1 MIHKLLKSKPIVNRV
16 LAGLVLGLQAG
27 CFQTPFS
34 TTASISASGGSAAVV
49 QGTTD
54 SGGRTSGS
62 YDPNAT
68 YAQQL
73 VASSGDIA
81 GTSVTFPPGSLSF
94 ATTISVESG
103 ASLADGSALADLG
116 LALSN
121 AIASSGASVIIR
133 PSENV
138 TLMQPMSLSIPL
150 PAGYGLVGLSLSD
163 DDRLAILAK
172 VFDANGELKS
182 KLIPRKN
189 ITIENSNAKFDTMAF
204 GAFQTVVMEQPVTE
218 AAEAQ
223 TSEPIAN
230 KNGVAVIN
238 SSGVVAATE
247 IAAAEQKKPLTFQ
260 TFTASFSSSTRKLT
274 IASKLSESIL
284 IKSCSLTL
292 RDVSTKAVRFS
303 DSGAKDEST
312 DSVSAEVPLPEN
324 VEGNLE
330 AAGRCESKDG
340 RIARSDWTSIGKV
353 AKAGFGFTRF
363 VPTYFA
369 STREVKIEGEIPQS
383 SAAIASCTFK
393 FRNAATP
400 YAVVYEATKTAGT
413 SAPAPIFLPYNISG
427 SIEISATCVSV
438 DKQTASTAWTALGT
452 VAPGANGIVAILPD
466 TDTSVRVSW
475 TVPPGASEWAEF
487 KVERATSLSDFDSGS
502 GLLVTVAD
510 WFKADSV
517 ASGSLIEKTAT
528 GLTPGT
534 KYFFRVATLDCDTC
548 EVLYFPVVPGG
559 SSSGGISAG
568 GAGTGGGGNGGGGN
582 GGGTAPAG
590 GGTGNSDTTAPTITE
605 YASVRHLA
613 PGQIHL
619 RTGWAYDS
627 ITTSENL
634 SYKLVYSSAPI
645 TSVSE
650 FDAPSTTVFRDWNSV
665 TSQTIVITSTP
676 TTLKYYTLAVKDAA
690 GNIALHPSL
699 GLILPG
705 QSLPTIDFNS
715 DLALNMKVFPYVYG
729 SITNS
734 SFSFTAT
741 ALQYKISAGTKPGS
755 TDLIPVST
763 AKTITLPASGT
774 ASFSEAP
781 LLPSNKTLN
790 SAQTY
795 YANLSVL
802 DSNGAE
808 VARLYAPVHAS
819 RPFVLYEFENNGL
832 NSGASASWV
841 ASSQTPPY
849 PATVPTGF
857 IFGID
862 DEKKNGSYSAK
873 FDGTM
878 SMDVPSVNLLD
889 LAGAS
894 GAIGAIGSAGL
905 TGFTMGGW
913 VYQTTT
919 QTSPQTNGTAFFGI
933 DNFLEFGLGLEG
945 NLGRLGIYVGAMGGE
960 FSGSTA
966 LPVNSW
972 HHVVVSGFAGD
983 GTHNGRVAIYLDGDL
998 IASHEV
1004 SPSTS
1009 RFDAGAT
1016 ATNSFKIGGGVW
1028 NPGDVK
1034 FTGFMDDVFFSP
1046 WAYSDNAIKQMSL
1059 QTN

>member
-1 MIHKLLKSKPIVNRV
+1 MVDKSPKSKGIINWVAAT
-16 LAGLVLGLQAG
+16 LMLGLLNG

-81 GTSVTFPPGSLSF
+81 GTSVTFQPGSLSF

-133 PSENV
+133 PAENV
-138 TLMQPMSLSIPL
+138 TLVYPMSLSIPL
-150 PAGYGLVGLSLSD
+150 PAGYGLTGLSLGPSLGD

-189 ITIENSNAKFDTMAF
+189 ITIENGNAKFDTMAF

-218 AAEAQ
+218 AVEAQ

-230 KNGVAVIN
+230 KNGVAVIT

-260 TFTASFSSSTRKLT
+260 TFTASFSTTTRKVT

-330 AAGRCESKDG
+330 AAGTCESKDG

-413 SAPAPIFLPYNISG
+413 SAPAPILLPYNISG

-452 VAPGANGIVAILPD
+452 VAPGANGTVATLPD
-466 TDTSVRVSW
+466 TNTSVRVSW
-475 TVPPGASEWAEF
+475 TVPSGTSQTTQF

-517 ASGSLIEKTAT
+517 ANGPSIEKTAT
-528 GLTPGT
+528 GLTTGT
-534 KYFFRVATLDCDTC
+534 KYFFRVATRNCETCD
-548 EVLYFPVVPGG
+548 VLYFPVVPGG
-559 SSSGGISAG
+559 SSSSGISAG
-568 GAGTGGGGNGGGGN
+568 GGGGNGSGTAAA
-582 GGGTAPAG
+582 GGGTG
-590 GGTGNSDTTAPTITE
+590 GVTGNSDTTAPTITE
-605 YASVRHLA
+605 YASVSHLA

-619 RTGWAYDS
+619 RTGRAYDNT
-627 ITTSENL
+627 TTSETL
-634 SYKLVYSSAPI
+634 LYKLVYSSAPI

-650 FDAPSTTVFRDWNSV
+650 FDAKSTTVFRDWTAV
-665 TSQTIVITSTP
+665 TNQTIVITSTP

-699 GLILPG
+699 GLMLPG

-734 SFSFTAT
+734 SFTAT

-781 LLPSNKTLN
+781 ILPTNKTLN
-790 SAQTY
+790 SGQTY

-808 VARLYAPVHAS
+808 VAELYAPVHAS

-841 ASSQTPPY
+841 ASGQTSPY
-849 PATVPTGF
+849 PASVPTDF

-873 FDGTM
+873 FDGTKF
-878 SMDVPSVNLLD
+878 MDVPSLNLLD

-913 VYQTTT
+913 VYQTSTET
-919 QTSPQTNGTAFFGI
+919 LPQTQVTAFFGI

-960 FSGSTA
+960 FSGSTP

-998 IASHEV
+998 IASPEV

-1009 RFDAGAT
+1009 RFDSGAT
-1016 ATNSFKIGGGVW
+1016 ATDSFKIGGAVW
-1028 NPGDVK
+1028 NPEDTK

-1046 WAYSDNAIKQMSL
+1046 WAYSDNAIRQMS
-1059 QTN
+1059 Q

>member
-1 MIHKLLKSKPIVNRV
+1 M
-16 LAGLVLGLQAG
+16 LGLLNG

-34 TTASISASGGSAAVV
+34 TTASISASGGTAAVV

-189 ITIENSNAKFDTMAF
+189 ITIENGNAKFDTMAF

-230 KNGVAVIN
+230 KNGVAVIT

-247 IAAAEQKKPLTFQ
+247 IASAEQKKPLTFQ
-260 TFTASFSSSTRKLT
+260 TFTASFSTTTRKVT

-303 DSGAKDEST
+303 DSGVKDEST

-330 AAGRCESKDG
+330 AAGTCESKDG
-340 RIARSDWTSIGKV
+340 RIARSDWTSIGAVTKG
-353 AKAGFGFTRF
+353 GFGFKKF
-363 VPTYFA
+363 IPTYFA
-369 STREVKIEGEIPQS
+369 STREVKIEGEITQS
-383 SAAIASCTFK
+383 SAAITSCTFK

-400 YAVVYEATKTAGT
+400 YAIVYEIMTAAGA
-413 SAPAPIFLPYNISG
+413 SAPAPIFLPDHIYG

-438 DKQTASTAWTALGT
+438 DKQTVSTAWTALGD
-452 VAPGANGIVAILPD
+452 VAPGVNG
-466 TDTSVRVSW
+466 T
-475 TVPPGASEWAEF
+475 F
-487 KVERATSLSDFDSGS
+487 
-502 GLLVTVAD
+502 
-510 WFKADSV
+510 
-517 ASGSLIEKTAT
+517 
-528 GLTPGT
+528 
-534 KYFFRVATLDCDTC
+534 
-548 EVLYFPVVPGG
+548 
-559 SSSGGISAG
+559 
-568 GAGTGGGGNGGGGN
+568 GGGNL
-582 GGGTAPAG
+582 
-590 GGTGNSDTTAPTITE
+590 DTTPPTITE
-605 YASVRHLA
+605 FASVGHLS

-619 RTGWAYDS
+619 RTGWAYDN
-627 ITTSENL
+627 ITTSETL

-650 FDAPSTTVFRDWNSV
+650 FDAPSTTVFSGWTSV
-665 TSQTIVITSTP
+665 SNQTIVITSTP
-676 TTLKYYTLAVKDAA
+676 TTLEFYTLGVKDTA

-699 GLILPG
+699 GLMLPG
-705 QSLPTIDFNS
+705 QSHPTIDLTS
-715 DLALNMKVFPYVYG
+715 DLALNTKIFPFLYG
-729 SITNS
+729 SLINS
-734 SFSFTAT
+734 AATDISF
-741 ALQYKISAGTKPGS
+741 QYKISAGTKPGLN
-755 TDLIPVST
+755 DLILAPST
-763 AKTITLPASGT
+763 TNPITLPASAT
-774 ASFSEAP
+774 ASFSVAP
-781 LLPSNKTLN
+781 QLPSNKILT
-790 SAQTY
+790 SGQTY
-795 YANLSVL
+795 YANLTLLNS
-802 DSNGAE
+802 SGSE
-808 VARLYAPVHAS
+808 IARLYAPVYAR
-819 RPFVLYEFENNGL
+819 RPMVLYEFENNGL

-841 ASSQTPPY
+841 ASGQTSPY
-849 PATVPTGF
+849 PATVPSGF
-857 IFGID
+857 VFSSAQ
-862 DEKKNGSYSAK
+862 KKYGSFSAAFNGSL
-873 FDGTM
+873 F
-878 SMDVPSVNLLD
+878 MDVPGLNLRD
-889 LAGAS
+889 SAV
-894 GAIGAIGSAGL
+894 ITGSAGL

-913 VYQTTT
+913 VYQTST
-919 QTSPQTNGTAFFGI
+919 QTNGTAFFGI
-933 DNFLEFGLGLEG
+933 DNFLEFGLGGEG
-945 NLGRLGIYVGAMGGE
+945 NLGRLGIYVGAIATE

-966 LPVNSW
+966 LPANSW

-983 GTHNGRVAIYLDGDL
+983 GTKAGRVDIYLDGVSR
-998 IASHEV
+998 ASKAV
-1004 SPSTS
+1004 DKFTT
-1009 RFDAGAT
+1009 RFDSGAT
-1016 ATNSFKIGGGVW
+1016 ASNSSFKIGGGVW
-1028 NPGDVK
+1028 NPEDTK

-1046 WAYSDNAIKQMSL
+1046 WAYSDNAIRQMSL

>member
-1 MIHKLLKSKPIVNRV
+1 M
-16 LAGLVLGLQAG
+16 LAGLVLGLQTG

-34 TTASISASGGSAAVV
+34 TTASISDSGGTAAVV

-121 AIASSGASVIIR
+121 AIASSGASVIVR

-138 TLMQPMSLSIPL
+138 TLLQPMSLSIPL

-189 ITIENSNAKFDTMAF
+189 ITSENGNAKFDTMAF

-218 AAEAQ
+218 AAEAK

-230 KNGVAVIN
+230 KNGVAVIT

-303 DSGAKDEST
+303 ESGVKDKST
-312 DSVSAEVPLPEN
+312 DTVSAQIPLPEN

-330 AAGRCESKDG
+330 AAIVCESKDV
-340 RIARSDWTSIGKV
+340 RIARSDWTSIGAV
-353 AKAGFGFTRF
+353 AKAGFGFTKF
-363 VPTYFA
+363 VPSYLA
-369 STREVKIEGEIPQS
+369 STREVKIEGEMPQS
-383 SAAIASCTFK
+383 SSAITSCTFK
-393 FRNAATP
+393 FRNAAIP
-400 YAVVYEATKTAGT
+400 DAIVYEATKKAGT
-413 SAPAPIFLPYNISG
+413 STPSPILLPYNISG
-427 SIEISATCVSV
+427 SIEILATCVTV
-438 DKQTASTAWTALGT
+438 DKGTASTAWTALGT
-452 VAPGANGIVAILPD
+452 IAPGANGTVEILPD
-466 TDTSVRVSW
+466 QETDTSVRVRW
-475 TVPPGASEWAEF
+475 TVPPGMSQTTQF
-487 KVERATSLSDFDSGS
+487 KVERATSLSVFDSGT
-502 GLLVTVAD
+502 GDVVTVAD
-510 WFKADSV
+510 WFIPESG

-528 GLTPGT
+528 DLTSGT
-534 KYFFRVATLDCDTC
+534 KYFFRVATRNS
-548 EVLYFPVVPGG
+548 ENRAVLYYPVVPSGN
-559 SSSGGISAG
+559 SSGGVSAG
-568 GAGTGGGGNGGGGN
+568 GVGTGGG
-582 GGGTAPAG
+582 TAAAG
-590 GGTGNSDTTAPTITE
+590 GGTGGGTGNLDTTVPTITE
-605 YASVRHLA
+605 FASVSHLA

-619 RTGWAYDS
+619 RTGRAYDNT
-627 ITTSENL
+627 TTSETL
-634 SYKLVYSSAPI
+634 LYKLVYSSSPI
-645 TSVSE
+645 TNVTD
-650 FDAPSTTVFRDWNSV
+650 FDATSSNVTRVRDWAAV
-665 TSQTIVITSTP
+665 TNQTIVITSTP

-715 DLALNMKVFPYVYG
+715 DIALNMKMYG
-729 SITNS
+729 SLINS
-734 SFSFTAT
+734 AATAT
-741 ALQYKISAGTKPGS
+741 SFQYKISAGTKPGLD
-755 TDLIPVST
+755 DLIPAPST
-763 AKTITLPASGT
+763 TNPITLPASAT
-774 ASFSEAP
+774 ASFSVAP
-781 LLPSNKTLN
+781 LLPSGTTL
-790 SAQTY
+790 SSGQTY
-795 YANLSVL
+795 HANLVIY
-802 DSNGAE
+802 DSAGSE
-808 VARLYAPVHAS
+808 IARLYAPVYAR
-819 RPFVLYEFENNGL
+819 RPMVLYEFENNGL

-841 ASSQTPPY
+841 ASGQTSPY

-857 IFGID
+857 VFSNA
-862 DEKKNGSYSAK
+862 KKKSGSFSAAFNGSQ
-873 FDGTM
+873 F
-878 SMDVPSVNLLD
+878 MDVPDLNLRD
-889 LAGAS
+889 SAVMT
-894 GAIGAIGSAGL
+894 GSAGL

-913 VYQTTT
+913 VH
-919 QTSPQTNGTAFFGI
+919 QTSTQTNGTAFFGI
-933 DNFLEFGLGLEG
+933 DNFLEFGLGGEG
-945 NLGRLGIYVGAMGGE
+945 SLGRLGIYVAAIATE

-966 LPVNSW
+966 LPANSW

-983 GTHNGRVAIYLDGDL
+983 GTNAGRVDIYLDGVSR
-998 IASHEV
+998 ASKAV
-1004 SPSTS
+1004 DKFTT
-1009 RFDAGAT
+1009 RFDSGAT
-1016 ATNSFKIGGGVW
+1016 ALNSSFKIGGRVW
-1028 NPGDVK
+1028 STSDTK

-1046 WAYSDNAIKQMSL
+1046 WAYSDNAIRQMSL

>member
-16 LAGLVLGLQAG
+16 LAGLVLGLQTG

-34 TTASISASGGSAAVV
+34 TTASISASGGTAAVV

-68 YAQQL
+68 YAQEL

-138 TLMQPMSLSIPL
+138 TLLQPMSLSIPL
-150 PAGYGLVGLSLSD
+150 PAGYGLVGLSLGPSLSD

-189 ITIENSNAKFDTMAF
+189 ITIENGNAKFDTMAF

-218 AAEAQ
+218 AVEAK

-230 KNGVAVIN
+230 KNGVAVIT

-247 IAAAEQKKPLTFQ
+247 IAAAEQKKPLAFQ
-260 TFTASFSSSTRKLT
+260 TFTASFSTTTRKVT

-312 DSVSAEVPLPEN
+312 DSVSAEIPLPEN

-330 AAGRCESKDG
+330 AAIVCESKDG
-340 RIARSDWTSIGKV
+340 RIARSDWTSIGVV
-353 AKAGFGFTRF
+353 AKAGFGFKKF
-363 VPTYFA
+363 IPTYFA
-369 STREVKIEGEIPQS
+369 STREVKIEGEITQS
-383 SAAIASCTFK
+383 SAAISSCTFK

-400 YAVVYEATKTAGT
+400 YAIVYEIMTTAGA
-413 SAPAPIFLPYNISG
+413 SKPAPIFLPDHIYG

-438 DKQTASTAWTALGT
+438 DKQTVSTAWTALGD
-452 VAPGANGIVAILPD
+452 VAPGVNGN
-466 TDTSVRVSW
+466 
-475 TVPPGASEWAEF
+475 F
-487 KVERATSLSDFDSGS
+487 
-502 GLLVTVAD
+502 
-510 WFKADSV
+510 
-517 ASGSLIEKTAT
+517 
-528 GLTPGT
+528 
-534 KYFFRVATLDCDTC
+534 
-548 EVLYFPVVPGG
+548 
-559 SSSGGISAG
+559 
-568 GAGTGGGGNGGGGN
+568 GGGNL
-582 GGGTAPAG
+582 
-590 GGTGNSDTTAPTITE
+590 DTTAPTITE
-605 YASVRHLA
+605 YASVSHLA

-619 RTGWAYDS
+619 RTGRAYDNT
-627 ITTSENL
+627 TTSETL
-634 SYKLVYSSAPI
+634 LYKLVYSSAPI

-650 FDAPSTTVFRDWNSV
+650 FDAKSTTVFRDWTAV
-665 TSQTIVITSTP
+665 TNQTIVITNTP
-676 TTLKYYTLAVKDAA
+676 TTPTYYTLGVKDTDD
-690 GNIALHPSL
+690 NIALHPSL

-705 QSLPTIDFNS
+705 QSHPTIDFNS
-715 DLALNMKVFPYVYG
+715 DIALNMKMYG
-729 SITNS
+729 SLINS
-734 SFSFTAT
+734 AATAT
-741 ALQYKISAGTKPGS
+741 SFQYKISAGTKPGLD
-755 TDLIPVST
+755 DLIPAPST
-763 AKTITLPASGT
+763 TNPITLPASAT
-774 ASFSEAP
+774 ASFSVAP
-781 LLPSNKTLN
+781 LLPSGTTL
-790 SAQTY
+790 SSGQTY
-795 YANLSVL
+795 HANLVIY
-802 DSNGAE
+802 DSAGYE
-808 VARLYAPVHAS
+808 IARLYAPVYAR
-819 RPFVLYEFENNGL
+819 RPMVLYEFENNGL
-832 NSGASASWV
+832 NSGASASGL
-841 ASSQTPPY
+841 AQGQSAPY

-857 IFGID
+857 VFTSAQ
-862 DEKKNGSYSAK
+862 KKHGSYSAA
-873 FDGTM
+873 FSDSL
-878 SMDVPSVNLLD
+878 SMDVPGLNLMD
-889 LAGAS
+889 SAVTS
-894 GAIGAIGSAGL
+894 GSDGL
-905 TGFTMGGW
+905 TEFTMGGW
-913 VYQTTT
+913 VYQTST
-919 QTSPQTNGTAFFGI
+919 QTLPQRSVTAFFGI

-945 NLGRLGIYVGAMGGE
+945 NLGRLGIYVGAIATE

-966 LPVNSW
+966 LPANSW

-983 GTHNGRVAIYLDGDL
+983 GTKPGRVDIYLDGV
-998 IASHEV
+998 SHDSKPV
-1004 SPSTS
+1004 DKFTT
-1009 RFDAGAT
+1009 RFDSGAT
-1016 ATNSFKIGGGVW
+1016 ASDSFKIGGGVW

-1034 FTGFMDDVFFSP
+1034 FTGYMDDVFFSP
-1046 WAYSDNAIKQMSL
+1046 WAYSDNAIRQMSL